1 MRVAYMDWQWRVHAM
16 GEERDHFSN
25 SIRSIEISLAGVTIF
40 HSTSVVVHSV
50 ESTRG
55 GIVMHQLV
63 HLLFF
68 LFTVLV
74 IFKIDASLEGN
85 EKASFRRKLFRGK
98 GSVSELGRS
107 SDVGKKKRKNILIT

>member
-50 ESTRG
+50 DQGENCYAPTCSSS
-55 GIVMHQLV
+55 
-63 HLLFF
+63 LF
-68 LFTVLV
+68 
-74 IFKIDASLEGN
+74 
-85 EKASFRRKLFRGK
+85 SFYGPRYF
-98 GSVSELGRS
+98 
-107 SDVGKKKRKNILIT
+107 